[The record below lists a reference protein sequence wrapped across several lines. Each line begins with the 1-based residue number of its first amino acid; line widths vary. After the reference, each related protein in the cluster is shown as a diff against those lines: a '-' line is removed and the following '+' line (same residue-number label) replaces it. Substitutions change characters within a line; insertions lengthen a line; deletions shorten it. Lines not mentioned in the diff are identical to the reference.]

1 MDCRV
6 KPGND
11 VPGNSRRDKNLI
23 ILHIVL
29 MRHFPPRRI
38 VCLTEETVETLYL
51 LGEQDRIVGVSGY
64 AVRPPRVRREKPRV
78 SAFISADIPKILK
91 LEPDLVLAFSDLQA
105 DITADLVRAGVAIH
119 VFNQRNITGI
129 LAMIR
134 TLGALVGAAERADQ
148 LATGYEQRLASIAS
162 TARPSPKPKVYFEE
176 WDDPL
181 ISGIGW
187 VCELIEIAG
196 GEDILPDLRFQ
207 QAAKD
212 RIISPDLVRAAA
224 PDVILASWCGKK
236 VVPDKIRRRPGWNE
250 IPAVHN
256 DRIVEIKSSL
266 ILQPGPAA
274 LTDGLDA
281 IVAALWPDATT
292 SPPHTIRR

>member
-1 MDCRV
+1 
-6 KPGND
+6 
-11 VPGNSRRDKNLI
+11 
-23 ILHIVL
+23 

-64 AVRPPRVRREKPRV
+64 AVRPPQVRREKPRV
-78 SAFISADIPKILK
+78 AAFISADIPKILA

-105 DITADLVRAGVAIH
+105 DIVTALIRAGVAIH
-119 VFNQRNITGI
+119 AFNQRDVAGI

-134 TLGALVGAAERADQ
+134 TVGALVGAAERADQ
-148 LATGYEQRLASIAS
+148 LATGYERRLATIAL
-162 TARPSPKPKVYFEE
+162 ARRPLAKPKVYFEE

-187 VCELIEIAG
+187 VAELIEIAG
-196 GEDILPDLRFQ
+196 GEDVLPKLRFQ

-212 RIISPDLVRAAA
+212 RIVSPDAVRAAA

-236 VVPDKIRRRPGWNE
+236 VVPDKIRKRPGWDR
-250 IPAVHN
+250 IPAVQN
-256 DRIVEIKSSL
+256 DRIVEIKSTL

-281 IVAALWPDATT
+281 IVQALWPALAD
-292 SPPHTIRR
+292 S

>member
-1 MDCRV
+1 MTFEV
-6 KPGND
+6 IAVTGN
-11 VPGNSRRDKNLI
+11 PFFGISSA
-23 ILHIVL
+23 
-29 MRHFPPRRI
+29 MRQFPARRI

-51 LGEQDRIVGVSGY
+51 LGEEDRIVGVSGY

-78 SAFISADIPKILK
+78 SAFIAADIPKILA

-105 DITADLVRAGVAIH
+105 DIVADLVRSGVAIH
-119 VFNQRNITGI
+119 VFNQRDVAGI

-134 TLGALVGAAERADQ
+134 TLGALVGAAGRAEQ
-148 LATGYEQRLASIAS
+148 LASGYEQRLASVAS

-187 VCELIEIAG
+187 VSELIEIAG
-196 GEDILPDLRFQ
+196 GEDVLPKLRLQ

-212 RIISPDLVRAAA
+212 RIVLPDVVRATA
-224 PDVILASWCGKK
+224 PDVIIASWCGKK
-236 VVPDKIRRRPGWNE
+236 LVPDRIRKRPGWSD
-250 IPAVHN
+250 IPAVRN
-256 DRIVEIKSSL
+256 DRIVEIKSPL

-281 IVAALWPDATT
+281 IVAALWPALPG
-292 SPPHTIRR
+292 S

>member
-1 MDCRV
+1 
-6 KPGND
+6 
-11 VPGNSRRDKNLI
+11 
-23 ILHIVL
+23 

-64 AVRPPRVRREKPRV
+64 AVRPPQVRREKPRV
-78 SAFISADIPKILK
+78 SAFISADLPKILA

-105 DITADLVRAGVAIH
+105 GIVTELVRSGIAVHA
-119 VFNQRNITGI
+119 FNQRDIAGI

-134 TLGALVGAAERADQ
+134 MLGAMVGVAARADQ
-148 LATGYEQRLASIAS
+148 LATGFEQRLAAIAS
-162 TARPSPKPKVYFEE
+162 TPRPSPKPKVYFEE
-176 WDDPL
+176 WDDPI
-181 ISGIGW
+181 ISGICW
-187 VCELIEIAG
+187 VSELIEIAG
-196 GEDILPDLRFQ
+196 GEDVLPDLRTQ

-212 RIISPDLVRAAA
+212 RIVASDVVRNAA

-236 VVPDKIRRRPGWNE
+236 VVPDRIRKRPGWDT
-250 IPAVHN
+250 IPAVIN
-256 DRIVEIKSSL
+256 DRIVEIKSPL

-281 IVAALWPDATT
+281 IVAALW
-292 SPPHTIRR
+292 SKQS